1 MPIKIIKTLSRDKNF
16 PFGESVEAF
25 FKKYFV
31 FEDVEIYKFFYDP
44 DPGLTGFTDLENI
57 EYKSKIIFWISSDS
71 FDPAEGETFLIE
83 GNENIKELRKIEKIC
98 KLHSDKIFIICSW
111 QFNLNSY
118 IKAEN
123 LCVINPI
130 NTFFSKKYTRCN
142 TKSIGD
148 KKWVTFNNTMK
159 PHRVALVSYLLSKGL
174 DQAGLITTSNNYNF
188 LKDFTKTEEYF
199 NKIFEYFNFNNRQ
212 QHIKKGFEKFKK
224 KNYKSLEVPIGEHF
238 YLDNFL
244 NNITPIYN
252 TTALEII
259 TCTNFLDNTL
269 ILGEK
274 EIQNIYAQN
283 FPIYIGPSGTA
294 KIMKDFYGFDIFE
307 DIIDHSY
314 DSIKD
319 PQNRLISAIDKN
331 LHLLKQTADLKTLWL
346 KNQERFE
353 KNCDLADKL
362 YFDKPSQQ
370 NFDFKEI
377 KKALNHFRIKY

>member
-16 PFGESVEAF
+16 PFGESVESF

-44 DPGLTGFTDLENI
+44 DPELTGFTDLENI

-111 QFNLNSY
+111 QFYLNSY

-123 LCVINPI
+123 LYVINPI
-130 NTFFSKKYTRCN
+130 NTFFSKKYIRCN
-142 TKSIGD
+142 TKSFGD

-199 NKIFEYFNFNNRQ
+199 NKIFEYFNFKNRQ
-212 QHIKKGFEKFKK
+212 QLIRKGFERFKK

-259 TCTNFLDNTL
+259 TCSNFLDNTL

-283 FPIYIGPSGTA
+283 FPIYIGPQGTA

-319 PQNRLISAIDKN
+319 PQTRLISAIDKN

-362 YFDKPSQQ
+362 YFDNPSQQ

-377 KKALNHFRIKY
+377 KKALNYFRIKY